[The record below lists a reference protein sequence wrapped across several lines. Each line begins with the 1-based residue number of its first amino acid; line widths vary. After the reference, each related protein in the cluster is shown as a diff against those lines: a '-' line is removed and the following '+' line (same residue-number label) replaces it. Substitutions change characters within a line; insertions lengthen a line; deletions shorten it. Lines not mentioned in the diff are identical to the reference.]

1 MADDTSLYL
10 FIMQKNIF
18 LQTVLASL
26 GVATLLVSCSDE
38 SNKKMG
44 AANPAGAVKAEQT
57 DDTFVLGN
65 KLLTATFNWK
75 NGGVEFGGMK
85 DANGVALLEAGGPVF
100 TLTLANKQQLSST
113 DMKATKPELVTLNAD
128 KSALRVSSQLPG
140 QAITTTFTAPDG
152 SFSIE
157 WKAVLRDG
165 SHYLRQEFVLKATD
179 KPVPFNSITA
189 LQVVPTEEGG
199 IPSISG
205 NTTHGTVAVTD
216 KMFMGLETPMSV
228 MTVGQHGA
236 AKEDTWNAQAWTPGM
251 FGSVFAV
258 PESFHPVYGNKYDA
272 KNGPVVRDLLV
283 AEGPVNFIEPGQ
295 LEVNFRY
302 ERGNNRLNIVAVQL
316 VTTAGQVIA
325 EDVHPGFTG
334 NQSVNAA
341 YSMVVPVA
349 GTYHLRYWIEK
360 QTEPVTSSGRISLSL
375 GMGNPEET
383 TAAVPEDMVR
393 GTWVRKTNLTKEAPW
408 KVSSVVGLI
417 KPNMARRSF
426 LKYIEREKPVPYRTM
441 VHYNDWYEVG
451 IVLHDHLDPAKRTS
465 EKISLDIINTWK
477 KELFKKRGTR
487 IDAFVID
494 DGWDDFNSL
503 WDFHCGFP
511 NGFAKVNE
519 VATSMGCGLGTWLGP
534 VGGYSTS
541 KAMRIK
547 NWNNTHPNNQ
557 IANFELSNPEYFN
570 AFVERCKFM
579 IKNYD
584 MRYFKFDG
592 ISTKFHAKG
601 PGALED
607 AEGILR
613 VLAALRE
620 ARPDIY
626 INTTVGTWAS
636 PFWFMHADSIWRQ
649 ENDFDQIGTMGDA
662 RDKWITYR
670 DRLVHEVF
678 VEGAPLFPINAL
690 MTHGTIIT
698 KNGPPRVMSKDP
710 ANCIKEM
717 RTAFTCGSGLQ
728 EIYVDAD
735 LMAQENG
742 RLWDELAQCIAW
754 VRRNADVLEDTHWV
768 GGNPWDKQKKDG
780 DIYGWAAWNHSKC
793 TLSLRNSSD
802 KPKTLN
808 TTLRKVFDVPAEV
821 TGAIILR
828 SSFGDQR
835 ALPGIC
841 GVAIDIDT
849 PISISL
855 EPLEIIAME
864 GTPAKP

>member
-1 MADDTSLYL
+1 MRRIHFFPTFLLTLSQSL
-10 FIMQKNIF
+10 
-18 LQTVLASL
+18 
-26 GVATLLVSCSDE
+26 LLVSCGDKEAKPDST
-38 SNKKMG
+38 
-44 AANPAGAVKAEQT
+44 ANPAGEVRAEQSENT
-57 DDTFVLGN
+57 CTLSN
-65 KLLTATFNWK
+65 KLLSASFSWNNNT
-75 NGGVEFGGMK
+75 VEFGGLK
-85 DANGVALLEAGGPVF
+85 DAQGVQLLESGGPVF
-100 TLTLANKQQLSST
+100 TLKLANGQELSSA
-113 DMKATKPELVTLNAD
+113 DMKATRLRMEPLPAD
-128 KSALRVSSQLPG
+128 KTAHRLSSRQAG
-140 QAITTTFTAPDG
+140 QAVVSTFTAPDQ
-152 SFSIE
+152 SFTLE
-157 WKAVLRDG
+157 WRAVLRDG
-165 SHYLRQEFVLKATD
+165 SHYLRQEFTLQANGL
-179 KPVPFNSITA
+179 PVPFLSLTA
-189 LQVVPTEEGG
+189 LQVTPTDAGG

-205 NTTHGTVAVTD
+205 NTTHGTVAITD
-216 KMFMGLETPMSV
+216 KIFMGLETPMSV

-236 AKEDTWNAQAWTPGM
+236 SQEDKWNADSWTPGM

-258 PESFHPVYGNKYDA
+258 PESFHPVYGNKYDT
-272 KNGPVVRDLLV
+272 KNGPVVRDLLA
-283 AEGPVNFIEPGQ
+283 AEGPVNFQEPGA
-295 LEVNFRY
+295 LEINFKY
-302 ERGNNRLNIVAVQL
+302 ERGNHRLNIVAVQL
-316 VTTAGQVIA
+316 VTTSGQVIA
-325 EDVHPGFTG
+325 EDVHPGYTG
-334 NQSVNAA
+334 HMSKDAT
-341 YSMVVPVA
+341 YRMVVPVA
-349 GTYHLRYWIEK
+349 GTYHLRYWVEK
-360 QTEPVTSSGRISLSL
+360 QTEPVTSSGRIALSL
-375 GMGNPEET
+375 AMGNPVET
-383 TAAVPEDMVR
+383 SAPVPEDMVR
-393 GTWVRKTNLTKEAPW
+393 GTWVRKTNLTRETPW
-408 KVSSVVGLI
+408 KVSSVIGLF
-417 KPNMARRSF
+417 KPGQQRRSF
-426 LKYIEREKPVPYRTM
+426 LRYIEREKPVPYRTM

-477 KELFKKRGTR
+477 KELYEKRGVR
-487 IDAFVID
+487 LDAFVID

-534 VGGYSTS
+534 VGGYGRS
-541 KAMRIK
+541 KSLRIK
-547 NWNNTHPNNQ
+547 HWNDTHPTNR

-570 AFVERCKFM
+570 AFVERCKYM
-579 IKNYD
+579 VKNYD

-636 PFWFMHADSIWRQ
+636 PFWYLHADSIWRQ
-649 ENDFDQIGTMGDA
+649 ENDFDQIGNMGDA
-662 RDKWITYR
+662 RDRWITYR

-678 VEGAPLFPINAL
+678 VEGAPLFPINSL

-754 VRRNADVLEDTHWV
+754 VRRNADVLADTHWV
-768 GGNPWDKQKKDG
+768 GGNPWDKQKRDG
-780 DIYGWAAWNHSKC
+780 DIYGWAAWNPDKC

-802 KPKTLN
+802 KPKMLN
-808 TTLRKVFDVPAEV
+808 TTLRRMLDIPAEV
-821 TGAIILR
+821 KGAIILR
-828 SSFGDQR
+828 NSFADQR
-835 ALPGIC
+835 VIAGIC
-841 GVAIDIDT
+841 GVAVDIDT
-849 PISISL
+849 PICIAM

-864 GTPAKP
+864 GRPAK